1 MLLCI
6 ASLAASVALAFI
18 ASFLGA
24 VIDNCGE
31 KVIELIDRKRK

>member
-1 MLLCI
+1 MIICI
-6 ASLAASVALAFI
+6 TAIAASVALAFT

-31 KVIELIDRKRK
+31 KVIELIDRNRR